1 MHCSRGG
8 LRSLGPSLP
17 LSPPACLQSLI
28 KDLLRFWMVDIPRE
42 GHGETQGAGTRPA
55 RVGTGAGDGEEKVH
69 APDWCGRKLRLGPR
83 GEKVYCTRGECA
95 LQAPGCLSHST
106 GKAQNAGAAF
116 CSALF
121 WNTQGLEPRAAQGTL
136 HIEQPGA

>member
-1 MHCSRGG
+1 MVPQDFEVQTQFCKK
-8 LRSLGPSLP
+8 LRQP
-17 LSPPACLQSLI
+17 
-28 KDLLRFWMVDIPRE
+28 VD
-42 GHGETQGAGTRPA
+42 GEAPKQE
-55 RVGTGAGDGEEKVH
+55 AGDGEEKVH

-83 GEKVYCTRGECA
+83 GEKVYCTQGECA
-95 LQAPGCLSHST
+95 RQAPGCLSHST